1 MLSRALD
8 DDILLLLASF
18 LFSSMLIFLFLVL
31 GSALVLLL
39 DGVDAAGGDGPTAD
53 GPMAVDGPRLSAV
66 FSIPDGKTAGWV

>member
-1 MLSRALD
+1 MLSRALE

-18 LFSSMLIFLFLVL
+18 LFSSMLIFLFF

>member
-1 MLSRALD
+1 MLSRALE

-18 LFSSMLIFLFLVL
+18 LFSSMLIFLFL

-66 FSIPDGKTAGWV
+66 LSIPDGKTAGWV

>member
-18 LFSSMLIFLFLVL
+18 LFSSMLIFLFF

-66 FSIPDGKTAGWV
+66 